1 MKTFFFCFSISRYSL
16 LSIVFACA
24 NIGIISP
31 VSGQTTYT
39 YIPTSGTTNWVD
51 SNNWDLDEIPD
62 GVDVTAVLQAT
73 GGGATNTHIASPG
86 IDLGHLEIDVSGG
99 SWGIGGVGPIRW
111 TTSGATL
118 PTLTIHNTLAFQS
131 TTISTALANPT
142 TGTPKALEI
151 KNTATSVAGGVI
163 SFTGNNTAF
172 TGGFNLSSTTN
183 MTVAFLYEN
192 SLATNTVN
200 ILAGNHNVRLGAGAV
215 HRTFSSDFTV
225 ASGAMLIINANASPG
240 GNSILTGT
248 ISGDGGVD
256 FRNYAGGDLSLQG
269 ANTYTGNTIIAL
281 GLKLHFDGV
290 DNFGT
295 GNTITFAPSS
305 TGASPTLIW
314 LEGNTDDLTKKA
326 DGTTRAIN
334 LQTAHIVLD
343 IRSGDVIF
351 ANNITGQGKPLGN
364 QPGSGITKRGADT
377 LRLQGA
383 NTYVTSTVVEEGALL
398 ANNTTGSA
406 TGSSA
411 VTVEAG
417 AILGGTGFIVPGAD
431 RSITI
436 QSDAILSAGDNGIGN
451 LTLDLSNTTG
461 KLNFEDAS
469 ILAVDLGDAFSADLL
484 TLAAATSESVV
495 FLGNTKIN
503 LLNASTGG
511 LEEGD
516 YQLFSAANNNVYS
529 GLTVLEG
536 EITGG
541 LVIDQNLT
549 GFNSSLW
556 LDDGDIYVRLSA
568 IPEPGAIAL
577 LGLAL
582 CGVAFRRR
590 A

>member
-39 YIPTSGTTNWVD
+39 YIPTSGATNWVD
-51 SNNWDLDEIPD
+51 NNNWDLDEIPD

-73 GGGATNTHIASPG
+73 GGGVTNTHIASPG

-118 PTLTIHNTLAFQS
+118 PTLTIHNTLAFQG

-326 DGTTRAIN
+326 DGTTRTIN
-334 LQTAHIVLD
+334 LQRAEVTFNVG
-343 IRSGDVIF
+343 SNDVTL
-351 ANNITGQGKPLGN
+351 ANAITGLASSGAM
-364 QPGSGITKRGADT
+364 PGSGIIKEGTGT
-377 LRLQGA
+377 LRVLA
-383 NTYVTSTVVEEGALL
+383 DNDWKTNTIVKTGALL
-398 ANNTTGSA
+398 TNNTAGSA
-406 TGSSA
+406 TGDSA
-411 VTVEAG
+411 VTVEAN
-417 AILGGTGFIVPGAD
+417 ATLGGIGFILPVGEH
-431 RSITI
+431 SIQIKT
-436 QSDAILSAGDNGIGN
+436 DAILSPGDGGVGN

-461 KLNFEDAS
+461 TLNFEDAS

-484 TLAAATSESVV
+484 TLAASTSESVV
-495 FLGNTKIN
+495 FSGNTKIN

-549 GFNSSLW
+549 GFDSSLW
-556 LDDGDIYVRLSA
+556 LDNGDIYVRLSA
-568 IPEPGAIAL
+568 IPEPGSIVL